1 MTREQMIV
9 YMNLLDESFIVEASP
24 ANTHKFIVHKKKQIY
39 FVYSEKRRVL
49 VWLYLHITTGLN

>member
-24 ANTHKFIVHKKKQIY
+24 ANTHKFIVHKKSKYISSQLLRHRL
-39 FVYSEKRRVL
+39 F
-49 VWLYLHITTGLN
+49 